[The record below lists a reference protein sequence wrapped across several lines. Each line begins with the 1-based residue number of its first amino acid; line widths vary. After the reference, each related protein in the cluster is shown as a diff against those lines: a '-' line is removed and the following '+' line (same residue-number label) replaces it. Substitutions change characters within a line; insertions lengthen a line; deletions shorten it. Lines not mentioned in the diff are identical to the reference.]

1 MEASRAVRGEVLG
14 GDGARLVV
22 EVPVEVP
29 VNIVYAT
36 LPFAVMMASPG
47 DFEDFAVGFSVTEGI
62 VADAAEVRG
71 VAVSVVPRGV
81 VVDVDLAPAALRR
94 HMARLREAGGRSMAG
109 RTGCGVCG
117 IESLEHLPAARPVMA
132 AGGGGW
138 LGGNTNGADGTGGAA
153 GVACGDA
160 GGSCGGVVCG
170 GRGDPVGARGC
181 WAAQCAGQADW
192 WVFAGGAGGGGWVC
206 GADQPV
212 FVRDGGEGGG
222 FRGGDGGGD
231 IGADFAGDRAG
242 GGAGGSA
249 GGGGAA
255 GRGDRVYFGRVY
267 GGGRGMNAEEGARLV
282 QMSGQIAAFFRHL
295 PEEAAAAAIAGH
307 INQFWPKPMRRR
319 LIELDANTSHLDPL
333 VAAALPLVRAPSG

>member
-117 IESLEHLPAARPVMA
+117 IESLEQLPAARPVMA
-132 AGGGGW
+132 AGGAVGW
-138 LGGNTNGADGTGGAA
+138 AAIRTALMELEGRQVLHAATRAVHAAAWCAADGAILLVREDVGRHNALDKLIGG
-153 GVACGDA
+153 CL
-160 GGSCGGVVCG
+160 
-170 GRGDPVGARGC
+170 R
-181 WAAQCAGQADW
+181 AGQA
-192 WVFAGGAGGGGWVC
+192 AGDGFVVLTSRCSFEMVEKVAAFGAGTVVAISAPTSLAIERAAALGVRLVAVARPD
-206 GADQPV
+206 GAIG
-212 FVRDGGEGGG
+212 FTSGG
-222 FRGGDGGGD
+222 FT
-231 IGADFAGDRAG
+231 AG
-242 GGAGGSA
+242 GGA
-249 GGGGAA
+249 
-255 GRGDRVYFGRVY
+255 
-267 GGGRGMNAEEGARLV
+267 
-282 QMSGQIAAFFRHL
+282 
-295 PEEAAAAAIAGH
+295 
-307 INQFWPKPMRRR
+307 
-319 LIELDANTSHLDPL
+319 
-333 VAAALPLVRAPSG
+333 